1 MIIVTGAAGFIGSN
15 LVSYLNSKGID
26 NILAVDDL
34 GSKDKWN
41 NLLGLN
47 FKDLLSIDQFIDFIN
62 CSKNEDITAL
72 VHLGASSS
80 TTERDGDYLHDINYS
95 YTKLLANWSLE
106 NKIRFI
112 YASSAATYGDGKLGF
127 RDDHQELNT
136 LKPLNAYGFSKYL
149 FDLYALNNNLLDS
162 IAGIKFFNVYGER
175 EEYKE
180 DQASVVFKSFK
191 KILKDSSMEL
201 FKSTDPKIKDG
212 EQKRDFVYVGD
223 CVKVIHWLIENKNI
237 NGIFNLGTGKAQT
250 FYELTSAVFKALNIN
265 ESIKYI
271 DMPAELKSKYQNFT
285 QADITKLRAAGYNE
299 DFADLNSGVAK
310 TISWYQKKS

>member
-1 MIIVTGAAGFIGSN
+1 
-15 LVSYLNSKGID
+15 
-26 NILAVDDL
+26 
-34 GSKDKWN
+34 
-41 NLLGLN
+41 
-47 FKDLLSIDQFIDFIN
+47 
-62 CSKNEDITAL
+62 
-72 VHLGASSS
+72 
-80 TTERDGDYLHDINYS
+80 
-95 YTKLLANWSLE
+95 
-106 NKIRFI
+106 
-112 YASSAATYGDGKLGF
+112 
-127 RDDHQELNT
+127 
-136 LKPLNAYGFSKYL
+136 
-149 FDLYALNNNLLDS
+149 
-162 IAGIKFFNVYGER
+162 
-175 EEYKE
+175 
-180 DQASVVFKSFK
+180 
-191 KILKDSSMEL
+191 MEL